1 MAGEGASI
9 MDGIDPALL
18 TDFQNE
24 MHIMNESS
32 MMDLVVGLNHSQH
45 TTSVFKDD
53 NYLRHKE

>member
-18 TDFQNE
+18 TEFQND

-45 TTSVFKDD
+45 TTSVFIDD

>member
-32 MMDLVVGLNHSQH
+32 MVDLVVGLNHSQR
-45 TTSVFKDD
+45 TSVFIDD